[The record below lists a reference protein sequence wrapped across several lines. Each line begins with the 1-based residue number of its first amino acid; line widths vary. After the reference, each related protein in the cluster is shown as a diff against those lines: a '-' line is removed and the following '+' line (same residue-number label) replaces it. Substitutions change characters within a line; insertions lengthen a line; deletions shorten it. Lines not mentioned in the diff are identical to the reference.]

1 MVVFTEQLQQ
11 IFEKLRDYEI
21 KSIFEEL
28 GLPRPNKDLSN
39 INPDDVSLDK
49 VMPDRRELDKVIFEA
64 LGLTEEEQLEVYK
77 AVVELVKARLVKAKT
92 FSNKKGKK

>member
-1 MVVFTEQLQQ
+1 MVVFTKQLQQ
-11 IFEKLRDYEI
+11 IFEKLKDYEI

-28 GLPRPNKDLSN
+28 GLPKPNRDLSN

-49 VMPDRRELDKVIFEA
+49 VIFEV

-77 AVVELVKARLVKAKT
+77 VVVELVKQRLAKAKT
-92 FSNKKGKK
+92 VSNKKKR